1 MKYQVDVEATVEADV
16 QAVWRAWSDFDRFA
30 EWDPREEES
39 KLDGPFEVGST
50 GWSKQ
55 RGYGRNRI
63 TLTAVAEGE
72 RWEATTPLPGGRL
85 VIDHRMTDVGDGRV
99 RLAKTYT
106 AHGPLS
112 VAFRLYYARRIRRE
126 IGPSFAALAAEARR
140 LAAVAQ

>member
-1 MKYQVDVEATVEADV
+1 MKYQVDVEATVEADLR
-16 QAVWRAWSDFDRFA
+16 AVWRTWSDFDRFT

-39 KLDGPFEVGST
+39 RLDGPFQVGST

-63 TLTAVAEGE
+63 TLTAVAAGE
-72 RWEATTPLPGGRL
+72 RWEATTPLPGGKL
-85 VIDHRMTDVGDGRV
+85 VIDHRVTDVGEGRV

-112 VAFRLYYARRIRRE
+112 VAFRLYYAQRIRRE

-140 LAAVAQ
+140 RAAVTE